1 MNAPPALLRCLL
13 AAVAIAGTTSACA
26 PTAAPAPADAAA
38 DATYTVRAE
47 IVRLPAAPGGE
58 LYLRHESIPDFRNS
72 KGAEVGMMSM
82 TMPFGAPAALDLA
95 GFAAGDR
102 VAATFEV
109 RWSAPKMPLRVTRL
123 ERLPAGTALEFDEAV
138 APEPQAAGETPR

>member
-1 MNAPPALLRCLL
+1 MNAPPVLVRSLLG
-13 AAVAIAGTTSACA
+13 AVAIAGIAAACA
-26 PTAAPAPADAAA
+26 PTSAPAPAAAPA

-58 LYLRHESIPDFRNS
+58 LYLRHEAIPDFRDS

-95 GFAAGDR
+95 GLAAGDR

-123 ERLPAGTALEFDEAV
+123 ERLLAGTALEFDEAV